1 MKEIKCTKSKRE
13 KKIYSAFP
21 DHVDVQPIL
30 STISS
35 LKFNIPPVECVAFL
49 GSQLA
54 CFEGSS

>member
-13 KKIYSAFP
+13 NKIYSAFP
-21 DHVDVQPIL
+21 DHVDVQLIP

-35 LKFNIPPVECVAFL
+35 LKFDIPLVEWVAL
-49 GSQLA
+49 LSSQLA

>member
-13 KKIYSAFP
+13 KKIYNTFP
-21 DHVDVQPIL
+21 NHMDVQPIS

-35 LKFNIPPVECVAFL
+35 LKFDIPLVEWVAFL

>member
-1 MKEIKCTKSKRE
+1 MKEIKCKESKRK

-21 DHVDVQPIL
+21 DHMDVQPIP

-35 LKFNIPPVECVAFL
+35 LKFDIPLVEWVAFL

-54 CFEGSS
+54 CFE